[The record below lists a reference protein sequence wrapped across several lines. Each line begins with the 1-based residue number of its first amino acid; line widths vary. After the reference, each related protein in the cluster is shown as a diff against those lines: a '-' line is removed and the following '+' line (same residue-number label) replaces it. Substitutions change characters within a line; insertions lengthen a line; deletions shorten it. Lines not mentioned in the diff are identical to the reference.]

1 MAGIVILVL
10 VLGYTNAYLEGRY
23 RCFEKLRL
31 INHTA
36 VGLHSIPHSK
46 STLDNFTSILLSDN
60 YSLRL
65 FKGKG
70 LREAINFK
78 KDWPHQDSNLESL
91 DPLPSALSIGHSAI
105 SFSLSIFY
113 WLHLFVD
120 SWRHFLISMRP
131 VPGPLLRL
139 DRQLSI
145 KNGSRFC

>member
-10 VLGYTNAYLEGRY
+10 VLGYTNAYLEGRC

-78 KDWPHQDSNLESL
+78 KD
-91 DPLPSALSIGHSAI
+91 
-105 SFSLSIFY
+105 
-113 WLHLFVD
+113 
-120 SWRHFLISMRP
+120 
-131 VPGPLLRL
+131 
-139 DRQLSI
+139 
-145 KNGSRFC
+145 